1 MAYSNFMVQN
11 GRMIARAA
19 RLTELRAALRRS
31 RVVALIGPR
40 QSGKTTLARQIVPA
54 SSLNYFDLEDPVS
67 LARLAEPMT
76 TLASLRGT
84 VVIDEVQRRPDLFP
98 TLRVLADR
106 RPLTARF
113 LILGSA
119 SPELSRQSTE
129 TLAGR
134 IETMTL
140 TGFSLGEVGVRVMD
154 RHWRRGG
161 FPPAFLARSDAASL
175 TWRQQF
181 IRTFL
186 ERDLPGLG
194 VSLPAEALLRFFT
207 MVAHYHG
214 GMWNAAD
221 PARSLG
227 VSEPTVRRYLDLF
240 TGLFLVR
247 QLPAWHANLGKRQ
260 VKAPKVYIRDSGL
273 FHALLGLTTTQDLLS
288 HPKAGASWEGYVL
301 EEVLR
306 VVRPEGAFFWATHT
320 GAELDLL
327 LLKGGRRYGVEMKR
341 QDAPRLTPSMRVALE
356 DLGLTRLTVLY
367 PGTRRYALTE
377 RIMVVPAAE
386 LADGRPDAVIAS
398 PRRSQ
403 LSPPRLG
410 G

>member
-11 GRMIARAA
+11 DRMIARAA

-76 TLASLRGT
+76 ALAPLRGT

-106 RPLTARF
+106 RPLPARF

-119 SPELSRQSTE
+119 SPELSRQSSE

-140 TGFSLGEVGVRVMD
+140 TGFSLGEVGVRAMD

-175 TWRQQF
+175 TWRKQF

-186 ERDLPGLG
+186 ERDLPALG

-273 FHALLGLTTTQDLLS
+273 FHALLGLTTIRDLLS

-301 EEVLR
+301 EEVLQ
-306 VVRPEGAFFWATHT
+306 VVKPEGAFFWATHT

-327 LLKGGRRYGVEMKR
+327 ILKGGRRYGVEMKR

-356 DLGLTRLTVLY
+356 DLELTRLTVLY

-377 RIMVVPAAE
+377 RIVVVPAAE
-386 LADGRPDAVIAS
+386 LADGRSDAVIAS
-398 PRRSQ
+398 PRSGGR
-403 LSPPRLG
+403 PRG
-410 G
+410 HA

>member
-1 MAYSNFMVQN
+1 
-11 GRMIARAA
+11 MIARVA
-19 RLTELRAALRRS
+19 RLAELRAALRRS

-54 SSLNYFDLEDPVS
+54 GSLNYFDLEHPVS

-76 TLASLRGT
+76 ALAPLRGT
-84 VVIDEVQRRPDLFP
+84 VVIDEIQRRPDLFP
-98 TLRVLADR
+98 ALRVLADR
-106 RPLTARF
+106 PPVPARF

-119 SPELSRQSTE
+119 SPELLRQSAE

-134 IETMTL
+134 IETITL
-140 TGFSLGEVGVRVMD
+140 TGFSLEEVGARTLD
-154 RHWRRGG
+154 RRWRRGG

-181 IRTFL
+181 TRTFL

-194 VSLPAEALLRFFT
+194 ISLPAAALMRFFT
-207 MVAHYHG
+207 MIAHYHG
-214 GMWNAAD
+214 DIWNAAD

-247 QLPAWHANLGKRQ
+247 QLPAWHENLGKRQ

-273 FHALLGLTTTQDLLS
+273 LHALLGLATPRELLS
-288 HPKAGASWEGYVL
+288 HPRMGASWEGYVL
-301 EEVLR
+301 EEVLHA
-306 VVRPEGAFFWATHT
+306 VRPDDAYFWATHT

-327 LLKGGRRYGVEMKR
+327 LFKAGRRYGVEVKR
-341 QDAPRLTPSMRVALE
+341 QDAPRLTPSMRVALG
-356 DLGLTRLTVLY
+356 DLKLAHLTVLY
-367 PGTRRYALTE
+367 PGARRYALTD
-377 RIMVVPAAE
+377 RVTVLPAVE
-386 LADGRPDAVIAS
+386 
-398 PRRSQ
+398 
-403 LSPPRLG
+403 LG
-410 G
+410 GSRPEVLITGSRGSGHRRGRARA